1 MKKTKKEKKFY
12 QFDASTE
19 SSLNKKVII
28 VRWHD
33 IENDSFNNDGPYD
46 NIESAEKICNDMLKN
61 GICSWL
67 VTYYG

>member
-1 MKKTKKEKKFY
+1 MKKNKKEKKFY
-12 QFDASTE
+12 KFNEETE
-19 SSLNKKVII
+19 TSLNKKVVI

-33 IENDSFNNDGPYD
+33 IENDMLNNDGPYD
-46 NIESAEKICNDMLKN
+46 NIESAKQACNDKLKN